1 MKSKYR
7 FNFISGL
14 DTSLPAVDMLIS
26 YDSTLAYE
34 YASIGIKV
42 LYYGHFDLDNIKNIV
57 SEKLSLDN

>member
-1 MKSKYR
+1 
-7 FNFISGL
+7 
-14 DTSLPAVDMLIS
+14 MLIS